1 MPSRNPPAQPSG
13 PATRRPATESGA
25 QTLERGL
32 AVLTELGR
40 HRDGLSTAQVAAA
53 CGLHRTVAHR
63 LLTSLTRTGFAR
75 RDAAGRHHVGPA
87 VHELATGAR
96 PPLRDVAGPVL
107 QELAERLGV
116 AISLVELEGDAVVT
130 TLVAHPTSEG
140 PQFTYRLGHREP
152 LDRGAGGFAAMASAR
167 PQPHEAH
174 QVQEARRLGY
184 AVTHGELN
192 PGAHGVA
199 VPLPGWPS
207 PAAVTVVSYDP
218 KEIERVRRPLMEIA
232 ATIGERAMETMAS

>member
-1 MPSRNPPAQPSG
+1 MPSRNPSAPTT
-13 PATRRPATESGA
+13 TRPVSEAGA

-40 HRDGLSTAQVAAA
+40 HRDGLTTAEVAVA

-63 LLTSLTRTGFAR
+63 LLVSLTRTGFSL
-75 RDAAGRHHVGPA
+75 RDPAGRHHVGPA
-87 VHELATGAR
+87 VQDLATRAR
-96 PPLRDVAGPVL
+96 PSLRDVAGPVL
-107 QELAERLGV
+107 QALADRIGL
-116 AISLVELEGDAVVT
+116 AISLVEVEGGAVVT

-152 LDRGAGGFAAMASAR
+152 LDRGAGGVAAMASA
-167 PQPHEAH
+167 PAQPGEAH
-174 QVQEARRLGY
+174 QVQEARRVGY

-218 KEIERVRRPLMEIA
+218 KEIERVRTPLMEIA
-232 ATIGERAMETMAS
+232 ETIGERAQETMAS